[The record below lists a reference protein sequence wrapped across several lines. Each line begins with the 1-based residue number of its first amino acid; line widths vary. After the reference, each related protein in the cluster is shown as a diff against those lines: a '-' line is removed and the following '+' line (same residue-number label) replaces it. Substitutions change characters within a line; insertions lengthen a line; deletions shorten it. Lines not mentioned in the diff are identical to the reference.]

1 MKMNNG
7 KMAVV
12 LKILQQEYEKVI
24 NGFNVKGFIQDGN
37 TAIVEL
43 KGINYNMWDNGG
55 EIGIEEINAR
65 YYNND
70 KLAKMIPL
78 TSWGLDIDVL
88 TLAYRCIKS
97 FNGEPIDYD
106 FKEKKDIAESYLEF
120 MGIDNVEI
128 FIFN

>member
-7 KMAVV
+7 KMAAV
-12 LKILQQEYEKVI
+12 LKILQQEYEKVM
-24 NGFNVKGFIQDGN
+24 NGFNVKGFIQNGN

-43 KGINYNMWDNGG
+43 KGLTYYMWDNGG
-55 EIGIEEINAR
+55 EIGIEEINSR

-88 TLAYRCIKS
+88 TLAYRCIKA

-106 FKEKKDIAESYLEF
+106 FKEKKYIAESYLEF
-120 MGIDNVEI
+120 MGIDNVEA